1 MPFEF
6 SRLYADCL
14 DLGQELAAGSSAHA
28 SFVLES
34 SDLSV
39 ACIPDNLF
47 QVSDCKTLG
56 LIGFRVRK
64 LPVEAVQAHKIKGQ
78 EGGCTVVLV
87 GNVPMQSLFSVIE
100 GTEGGTAGARIRRFL
115 HVLQDIPISVILQAW
130 CYPSHRLRH

>member
-1 MPFEF
+1 MGFRFISSIQSQTCPDPGLKERTPQAPVASLFGSLVPFEF

-14 DLGQELAAGSSAHA
+14 DLGQQPFAAGSSAHA

-56 LIGFRVRK
+56 LIGFRV
-64 LPVEAVQAHKIKGQ
+64 
-78 EGGCTVVLV
+78 
-87 GNVPMQSLFSVIE
+87 
-100 GTEGGTAGARIRRFL
+100 
-115 HVLQDIPISVILQAW
+115 
-130 CYPSHRLRH
+130 